1 MRETLYI
8 RLQRADADTPLE
20 YCIARADAVA
30 SFAVAQASLSEL
42 TALAAPRRVVVL
54 LPGAEVRLA
63 SVQVPARQ
71 AAKVLQAAPFVLE
84 EQLADDVDALHF
96 ALGTRQTDQ
105 RWPLAII
112 AHERLQAYLDLLGA
126 YQIHPQQ
133 LIPDLLA
140 LPVPEAGQ
148 ISVLI
153 DGEQALLRSAVDA
166 GLVCLAED
174 LPLCLGLL
182 DPERQRRLR
191 LMIPRSQ
198 NFDPS
203 RLDWPMDVLHGYA
216 SPFEALLQQLR
227 TAPSINLLQGGYSR
241 REHVLRHLLPWRQA
255 ALAAGLALLLGGALY
270 ATQSLHLG
278 RELEQQQEQNIA
290 RFQQVFPD
298 EQRIVDLSSQLNQ
311 RLAGFQSSSGNFL
324 QYTELLSQALL
335 AVPGLKLQ
343 DLQFRDGAL
352 YASLAASRLEVLDPL
367 KAWFAAG
374 RSVAFSVDS
383 ADSGSE
389 GVKLRVRLGNT

>member
-8 RLQRADADTPLE
+8 RLQRADADTPLD

-30 SFAVAQASLSEL
+30 AFAVAQAPLREL
-42 TALAAPRRVVVL
+42 ASLAAQRRVVVL
-54 LPGAEVRLA
+54 LPSADVRLA

-71 AAKVLQAAPFVLE
+71 AAKVLQAAPFLLE

-96 ALGTRQTDQ
+96 ALGTRQADQ

-112 AHERLQAYLDLLGA
+112 SHERLRADLELLNTH
-126 YQIHPQQ
+126 QIHPQQ

-140 LPVPEAGQ
+140 LPAPSAGQ
-148 ISVLI
+148 INVLI

-166 GLVCLAED
+166 GLVCLSED

-182 DPERQRRLR
+182 DPDKQRRLR
-191 LMIPRSQ
+191 LIIPRGQ

-203 RLDWPMDVLHGYA
+203 RLDWPMDVLHGHA
-216 SPFEALLQQLR
+216 SAFEALLQELR
-227 TAPSINLLQGGYSR
+227 GASSINLLQGDYSR

-255 ALAAGLALLLGGALY
+255 AMAAGLALALAGALY
-270 ATQSLHLG
+270 ATQAMRMG
-278 RELEQQQEQNIA
+278 RELAQQQEQNIA

-311 RLAGFQSSSGNFL
+311 RLAGLQNHDGNFL
-324 QYTELLSQALL
+324 QYTDLLAQAIA
-335 AVPGLKLQ
+335 AVPGLKLE

-352 YASLAASRLEVLDPL
+352 YASLSASQLNLLDPL
-367 KAWFAAG
+367 KSWFAAG
-374 RSVAFSVDS
+374 RGVAFSVDS
-383 ADSGSE
+383 ADSGAE